1 MTIETIS
8 FEEDARLMGEF
19 LQLLER
25 EQNCLITNN
34 VNEIELIV
42 AEKTSLLQQINE
54 AAKKRY
60 ALLAKH
66 HFESNENGMVAW
78 VIEQVDANLKKRW
91 DAFQQLLFRAKET
104 NRLNG
109 ILINKHF
116 NRNRQILQG
125 LQNAVKSSET
135 YGRNGQT
142 KSSSS
147 IRNGITA

>member
-1 MTIETIS
+1 MTIDTIS

-25 EQNCLITNN
+25 EQKSLITNS
-34 VNEIELIV
+34 VSEIELIV
-42 AEKTSLLQQINE
+42 AEKAMLLQQINE
-54 AAKKRY
+54 VAKKRY

-66 HFESNENGMVAW
+66 HFEANENGMVAW
-78 VIEQVDANLKKRW
+78 VIEQVDAKLKKRW
-91 DAFQQLLFRAKET
+91 DTFQQLLFKAKET

-109 ILINKHF
+109 MLINKHF

-125 LQNAVKSSET
+125 LQNAFKSNEV
-135 YGRNGQT
+135 YGQNGQT

-147 IRNGITA
+147 IRNRISA

>member
-8 FEEDARLMGEF
+8 FEEDARLMSEF

-25 EQNCLITNN
+25 EQKSLITNN
-34 VNEIELIV
+34 VAEIELIV
-42 AEKTSLLQQINE
+42 ADKTTLLQHMND

-60 ALLAKH
+60 ALLAER
-66 HFESNENGMVAW
+66 HFEANENGMVAW
-78 VIEQVDANLKKRW
+78 VIDCADAKLKKRW
-91 DAFQQLLFRAKET
+91 DAFQQLLFKAKET

-125 LQNAVKSSET
+125 LQGAVKSSET